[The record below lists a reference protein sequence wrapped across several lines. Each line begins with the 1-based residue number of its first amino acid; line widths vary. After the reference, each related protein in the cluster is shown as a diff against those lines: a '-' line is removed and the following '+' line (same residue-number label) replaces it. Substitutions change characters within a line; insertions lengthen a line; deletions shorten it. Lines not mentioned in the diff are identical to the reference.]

1 MEIRLFGYSPES
13 IVDGKGFRFAVFVQ
27 GCTLNCPGCH
37 NPGSHDVSGGYL
49 KDTEDLIKEI
59 SENPLLDG
67 VTFSGGEP
75 FLQPEPLSDMARKV
89 KALGLNVWVYTGSRF
104 EDILNEGDA
113 KKLELLH
120 LTDVLVDGP
129 FLQEERSLELKF
141 KGSKNQRTIDVKKSL
156 ESGNV
161 ILFDI

>member
-1 MEIRLFGYSPES
+1 MEIRLFGYAPES
-13 IVDGKGFRFAVFVQ
+13 IVDGKGFRFSIFVQ

-37 NPGSHDVSGGYL
+37 NPESHDLNGGYI
-49 KDTEDLIKEI
+49 KDTSELIKEF

-75 FLQPEPLSDMARKV
+75 FLQPEPLIEIA
-89 KALGLNVWVYTGSRF
+89 KAAKSIGLNIWVYTGSRF
-104 EDILNEGDA
+104 EDILNEGDE

-129 FLQEERSLELKF
+129 FLEKERSLELKF
-141 KGSKNQRTIDVKKSL
+141 KGSKNQRLIDVKKSL
-156 ESGNV
+156 ENENA